1 MRDMRTATTISIIGH
16 AAVLLWSVWSLAAHP
31 LDSPPADSLPVD
43 IVTAS
48 DFSKITQGVKDA
60 PKAETPKPLAE
71 KVAEAKPVE
80 DTTAKLVEKK
90 EVKAARDLPPSP
102 EAKPV
107 ETKPAESK
115 PQKDS
120 TAEKKPSDAKTDPIA
135 EALEKSKVKP
145 EPKKPEKAQADKTP
159 VPPKKPAPPA
169 PKFDPKRVEA
179 LLDKRDPTRVAA
191 AAQTLSPAAS
201 LGLPSGRDAQLS
213 MSELDALRAR
223 LARLWTP
230 PAGAPDPRELIVLV
244 RMRLKSDGTLAAPP
258 EVLNSGHSPYYL
270 AARDSA
276 KRAVIRGQPYDMLRP
291 EHYEQWKDIE
301 ITFDP
306 RDMFRG

>member
-1 MRDMRTATTISIIGH
+1 MRTATTISVIGH

-31 LDSPPADSLPVD
+31 LDSLPTDSLPVD
-43 IVTAS
+43 VVSAAE
-48 DFSKITQGVKDA
+48 FSKITQGVKEA
-60 PKAETPKPLAE
+60 PKTEAAKPLVE

-80 DTTAKLVEKK
+80 DPTAKLADK
-90 EVKAARDLPPSP
+90 EVKAARDLPPAP

-107 ETKPAESK
+107 ETKPEEAK
-115 PQKDS
+115 PQKKAV
-120 TAEKKPSDAKTDPIA
+120 AEQKPTDAKTDPIA
-135 EALEKSKVKP
+135 EALEKSPVKP
-145 EPKKPEKAQADKTP
+145 EPKKTEKPQAEKTP
-159 VPPKKPAPPA
+159 TPPKKPAPPA

-179 LLDKRDPTRVAA
+179 LLDKRDPARFAA
-191 AAQTLSPAAS
+191 AGEALNPMAS
-201 LGLPSGRDAQLS
+201 LGHPSGRDAQLS

-244 RMRLKSDGTLAAPP
+244 RIRLKPDGTLAAPP
-258 EVLNSGHSPYYL
+258 EVLNNGSSVHYI

-306 RDMFRG
+306 RDMLRG

>member
-1 MRDMRTATTISIIGH
+1 
-16 AAVLLWSVWSLAAHP
+16 
-31 LDSPPADSLPVD
+31 
-43 IVTAS
+43 
-48 DFSKITQGVKDA
+48 
-60 PKAETPKPLAE
+60 
-71 KVAEAKPVE
+71 
-80 DTTAKLVEKK
+80 
-90 EVKAARDLPPSP
+90 
-102 EAKPV
+102 
-107 ETKPAESK
+107 
-115 PQKDS
+115 
-120 TAEKKPSDAKTDPIA
+120 
-135 EALEKSKVKP
+135 
-145 EPKKPEKAQADKTP
+145 
-159 VPPKKPAPPA
+159 
-169 PKFDPKRVEA
+169 
-179 LLDKRDPTRVAA
+179 
-191 AAQTLSPAAS
+191 
-201 LGLPSGRDAQLS
+201 LS

-258 EVLNSGHSPYYL
+258 EVLNSGHSPHYL

>member
-1 MRDMRTATTISIIGH
+1 MRTATTISVIGH
-16 AAVLLWSVWSLAAHP
+16 AAVLLWSVWSFAAHP
-31 LDSPPADSLPVD
+31 LASLPTDLLPVD
-43 IVTAS
+43 VVSAAE
-48 DFSKITQGVKDA
+48 FSKITQGVKEA
-60 PKAETPKPLAE
+60 PKTEASKPLVE

-80 DTTAKLVEKK
+80 DPAAKLAEK
-90 EVKAARDLPPSP
+90 EVKAARDQPPAP

-107 ETKPAESK
+107 ESK
-115 PQKDS
+115 PEEAKPHKKAAAEQKP
-120 TAEKKPSDAKTDPIA
+120 TDAKPDPIA
-135 EALEKSKVKP
+135 EALEKSPVKA
-145 EPKKPEKAQADKTP
+145 EPKKPEKPQADKTP
-159 VPPKKPAPPA
+159 TPPRKPAPPA

-179 LLDKRDPTRVAA
+179 LLDKRDPARLAA
-191 AAQTLSPAAS
+191 AGDALSPRAS

-244 RMRLKSDGTLAAPP
+244 RIRLKPDGTLAAPP
-258 EVLNSGHSPYYL
+258 EVLNSGSSLHYI

-306 RDMFRG
+306 RDMLRG